1 MQVGDKVRFL
11 NDVGGGVIIEI
22 LSNYKVKIENED
34 GFDIE
39 CFTKDLVVEKNTLK
53 DYRLDGIEDNLA
65 VKEKLASESK
75 AHQLEEF
82 YQKTKSLNRIE
93 TPEEIEVDLH
103 IEELIDSHK
112 GMSNS
117 QILEVQLANFKR
129 ELNVAIRKKV
139 KRLIVIHGVGEGVL
153 KTAIKQELY
162 ASYPSIEHHDAS
174 YRKYGYG
181 ATEILV
187 YTYH

>member
-1 MQVGDKVRFL
+1 MKEGSKVRFL
-11 NDVGGGVIIEI
+11 NDVGRGVVVKV
-22 LSNYKVKIENED
+22 LSNFKVVVENED
-34 GFDIE
+34 GFDVE
-39 CFTKDLVVEKNTLK
+39 CFVKDLVEEKSAK
-53 DYRLDGIEDNLA
+53 DYKLDGIEHNLS
-65 VKEKLASESK
+65 VQEKLASESK
-75 AHQLEEF
+75 ERQLEDF

-103 IEELIDSHK
+103 IEELIETHK

-117 QILEVQLANFKR
+117 QILEVQMANFQR
-129 ELNVAIRKKV
+129 ELNIAIRKKV
-139 KRLIVIHGVGEGVL
+139 KRLIIIHGVGEGTL
-153 KTAIKQELY
+153 KAAIKKELY
-162 ASYPSIEHHDAS
+162 ESYPSIEHHDAS

>member
-1 MQVGDKVRFL
+1 MEIGTKVRFL
-11 NDVGGGVIIEI
+11 NEVGGGVVV
-22 LSNYKVKIENED
+22 KVCSDFKVVVENED
-34 GFDIE
+34 GFDVEYFIR
-39 CFTKDLVVEKNTLK
+39 DLVEEKSSK
-53 DYRLDGIEDNLA
+53 DYKLDGIEHNLA
-65 VKEKLASESK
+65 VQEKLASESK
-75 AHQLEEF
+75 EKQLEDF

-93 TPEEIEVDLH
+93 SPEEIEVDLH
-103 IEELIDSHK
+103 IEELIETHR

-117 QILEVQLANFKR
+117 HILEVQMANFRR

-139 KRLIVIHGVGEGVL
+139 QRLIIIHGVGEGVL
-153 KTAIKQELY
+153 KSAIRQELY
-162 ASYPSIEHHDAS
+162 ESYPSIEHHDAS

>member
-1 MQVGDKVRFL
+1 MQVGSKVRFL
-11 NDVGGGVIIEI
+11 NEVGGGIIVKVV
-22 LSNYKVKIENED
+22 SNFKVVVENED
-34 GFDIE
+34 GFDVEYFI
-39 CFTKDLVVEKNTLK
+39 KDLVEEKSAS
-53 DYRLDGIEDNLA
+53 DYKLDGIEHNLS
-65 VKEKLASESK
+65 VQEKLASESK
-75 AHQLEEF
+75 EKQLEDF

-93 TPEEIEVDLH
+93 TPDEIEVDLH
-103 IEELIDSHK
+103 IEELIETHH

-117 QILEVQLANFKR
+117 QILEVQMANFRR

-139 KRLIVIHGVGEGVL
+139 KRLIIIHGVGEGVL
-153 KTAIKQELY
+153 KSAIRQELY
-162 ASYPSIEHHDAS
+162 ESYPSIEHHDAS

>member
-1 MQVGDKVRFL
+1 MKKGSKVRFL
-11 NDVGGGVIIEI
+11 NEVGGGVVVNVI
-22 LSNYKVKIENED
+22 SNFKVLVEDEN

-39 CFTKDLVVEKNTLK
+39 CFIKDLVEEKNTK
-53 DYRLDGIEDNLA
+53 DYKLDGIEHNLA
-65 VKEKLASESK
+65 VQEKVASESK
-75 AHQLEEF
+75 EKQLEDF

-103 IEELIDSHK
+103 IEELIETHK

-117 QILEVQLANFKR
+117 QILEVQMANFRR

-139 KRLIVIHGVGEGVL
+139 KRLIIIHGVGEGTL
-153 KTAIKQELY
+153 KAAIRNELY
-162 ASYPSIEHHDAS
+162 ESYPSIEHHDAS